1 VAVVDASVLVASR
14 IRADVHFAAA
24 RRWLVNE
31 RRRQG
36 AIICPAIVL
45 PEVAGPI
52 RRLTGTE
59 AEAEAALRNL
69 SRSRTVR
76 LEAVTP
82 DRARRA
88 AELALRLSLKGC
100 DAVYVALAQELDDV
114 LVTFDEEQL
123 ACAGAAITVVRP
135 V

>member
-1 VAVVDASVLVASR
+1 MPVVDASVLVAARVSVD
-14 IRADVHFAAA
+14 AHFALARSWLAA
-24 RRWLVNE
+24 E
-31 RRRQG
+31 QRQLR
-36 AIICPAIVL
+36 AFICPTIVL

-52 RRLTGTE
+52 RRVTGSESE
-59 AEAEAALRNL
+59 AQE
-69 SRSRTVR
+69 SVR
-76 LEAVTP
+76 QLLDPRIVQLEAVTP

-88 AELALRLSLKGC
+88 AELALRLSLRGC

-123 ACAGAAITVVRP
+123 ARAGAAVTVLRP